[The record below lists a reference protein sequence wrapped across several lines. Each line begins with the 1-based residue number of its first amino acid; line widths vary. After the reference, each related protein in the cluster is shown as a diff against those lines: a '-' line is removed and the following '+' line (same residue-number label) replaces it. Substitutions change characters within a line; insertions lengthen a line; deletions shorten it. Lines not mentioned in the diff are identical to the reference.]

1 MTTGIRFVVDS
12 QHASNGVLVQVKA
25 ESQVDLLGNP
35 RQQLKKVE
43 KRHLSCAPRV
53 ILLAESG
60 NHQLFHITGEIT
72 IAPRIQPGRIS
83 RSRAT

>member
-43 KRHLSCAPRV
+43 KRHL
-53 ILLAESG
+53 
-60 NHQLFHITGEIT
+60 
-72 IAPRIQPGRIS
+72 
-83 RSRAT
+83 